1 MAAMLHDVRCSLF
14 VVRRTCPR
22 TMPLA
27 MMTIH
32 KTQLHG
38 SPTCN
43 FYGYGATLKKEL
55 RYYFTKEAKIIQ
67 GEIRKQAQ
75 FRSD

>member
-14 VVRRTCPR
+14 VVRRTYPR

-27 MMTIH
+27 MMTI

-38 SPTCN
+38 SSTCN
-43 FYGYGATLKKEL
+43 FLLLWGYAQNGAPL
-55 RYYFTKEAKIIQ
+55 
-67 GEIRKQAQ
+67 
-75 FRSD
+75 